1 MILWVA
7 VDGNKERALQ
17 GKKSEAF
24 PLRQS
29 SDPENEVASRA
40 VVDCCQYT

>member
-24 PLRQS
+24 PLRQAGAIIS
-29 SDPENEVASRA
+29 V
-40 VVDCCQYT
+40 